1 MLAIVTFWDM
11 YIGLQHIQVVLM
23 LLNLA
28 CCTPTGLEFSSP
40 LNTAKAT
47 LGAAL
52 STQLPFNLFLTGSK
66 TITNA
71 TLNAA
76 PFALSKPN
84 VTKLS
89 TYVPYKVQNTPVTL
103 EFHSFGSIL
112 PVNEVIFTIAPAMSG
127 VLRHCLMGRGGSPI
141 LLGYFQY
148 THKFDSGHITRFS
161 VGDFREMGR
170 PPMSWDI
177 LADTLKGIAAFM
189 KQPDE
194 RYTEVSFEVEQE
206 GFGYVGSGSFGLVSS
221 PSSNL
226 V

>member
-1 MLAIVTFWDM
+1 
-11 YIGLQHIQVVLM
+11 M

-28 CCTPTGLEFSSP
+28 CSTPTGLVFSSP

-52 STQLPFNLFLTGSK
+52 STQLPFNLFLTSSK

-71 TLNAA
+71 TLSAA
-76 PFALSKPN
+76 PFAPPKPN

-89 TYVPYKVQNTPVTL
+89 TYVPYKVHNTPVTL

-112 PVNEVIFTIAPAMSG
+112 PPNEVVFTIVPAMSKVIG
-127 VLRHCLMGRGGSPI
+127 YCVKGRGGSPI
-141 LLGYFQY
+141 PLGYFRH
-148 THKFDSGHITRFS
+148 THKFDNGNITRVF
-161 VGDFREMGR
+161 VGDFRESGR
-170 PPMSWDI
+170 PPMSWEV
-177 LADTLKGIAAFM
+177 LSDTLKGVVDFM

-206 GFGYVGSGSFGLVSS
+206 GLGYVGSGSFELVSS